1 MRLKS
6 LLLGLTALPLLASC
20 ATYDPKIKNGSADRP
35 SYDIDVV
42 EDTMVLEV
50 VASEAEPGLPYYQ
63 MNRVKYFLQDYA
75 ARGKRHGPLVI
86 SVPQGSPYGV
96 QFENGIREALNLA
109 YEYGIKDISRSDY
122 DSNGSPEAPM
132 VLAFTAYRAIAPN
145 CPSMA
150 SVNLAGTKTND
161 AHPGFGCAMQAN
173 LAAMIADPAD
183 LLGTRRA
190 DPADTLRRAEVL
202 TKYRAGQSTAT
213 ERTEQE
219 TGAVSTAVE

>member
-1 MRLKS
+1 MRVKS
-6 LLLGLTALPLLASC
+6 LLIGLSALPLLVSC
-20 ATYDPKIKNGSADRP
+20 SSYDPLLKTGSNDRPTYDIQ
-35 SYDIDVV
+35 VV
-42 EDTMVLEV
+42 EDTMVLEIL
-50 VASEAEPGLPYYQ
+50 ASQSEPALPYYQ
-63 MNRVKYFLQDYA
+63 INKVKYFLEDYS
-75 ARGKRHGPLVI
+75 ARGKRHGPLII
-86 SVPQGSPYGV
+86 SVPQGSPFGP
-96 QFENGIREALNLA
+96 QFEAGVKQTLNLA
-109 YEYGIKDISRSDY
+109 YEYGVKDISRNDY

-132 VLAFTAYRAIAPN
+132 VLAFTAYKAIPPN

-190 DPADTLRRAEVL
+190 DPVDTLRRAEVL